1 MSLDLIMGDTIFESG
16 IHIDLPVADG
26 CLTFGLGGN
35 LFGVNLVEN
44 GVQPEI
50 KGSPTKIDAYS
61 TLLGPAGY
69 LDLKIKESENFT
81 YFAVFKLWNSN
92 SGGNSQLIGTFQDY
106 AADGTTGVVGSGIV
120 LEANGLRDVICSTYD
135 GASGSSSANNTIITD
150 ASDLPTTEA
159 AASWRCLVGCYDG
172 IGGIYSSTGAAR
184 TKRIFDKT
192 VGKSASGT
200 IAAGAY
206 RDMRSN
212 GTMRVGNVNPRVSQ
226 TKSFAY
232 MGHAFYNRQLTSDEI
247 NTVYQRFKDIGAIQG
262 QTL

>member
-35 LFGVNLVEN
+35 LFGLNLVEG
-44 GVQPEI
+44 GVQPEV
-50 KGSPTKIDAYS
+50 KGSPTKIDSYS

-81 YFAVFKLWNSN
+81 YFAVFKLWNSGT
-92 SGGNSQLIGTFQDY
+92 GGNSQLIGTFQDY
-106 AADGTTGVVGSGIV
+106 AADGVTPVVGSGIV
-120 LEANGLRDVICSTYD
+120 LEAPGYRDVVCSTYD
-135 GASGSSSANNTIITD
+135 GASGSSAANNNVITD
-150 ASDLPTTEA
+150 VSDLPTTEA
-159 AASWRCLVGCYDG
+159 AASWRCLVACYDG
-172 IGGIYSSTGAAR
+172 IGGVYSPTGAAR

-192 VGKSASGT
+192 VGKSAGGT
-200 IAAGAY
+200 IAAGLY

-212 GTMRVGNVNPRVSQ
+212 GTIRVGNTNARIAQSR
-226 TKSFAY
+226 SLAY
-232 MGHAFYNRQLTSDEI
+232 MGHAFYNRQLTQGEI